1 MALSNRSA
9 FVCRTS
15 HRNVRNQNS
24 GLGNPGVLV
33 SVLAAHALEVLDRAG
48 GSYFQVLLA
57 KYYSGIPEILL

>member
-1 MALSNRSA
+1 MYVEL
-9 FVCRTS
+9 VTEMY
-15 HRNVRNQNS
+15 VIKIVS
-24 GLGNPGVLV
+24 GMGNPGVLV